1 MYIENIKSPADLKGL
16 DMEALRAV
24 AEETRKAVLNRV
36 SKHGGHVGPNLGIM
50 NATVPLHNVFGQ
62 RIFFASR
69 KSCV

>member
-36 SKHGGHVGPNLGIM
+36 SKHGEIGRAHV
-50 NATVPLHNVFGQ
+50 
-62 RIFFASR
+62 
-69 KSCV
+69 